1 MGRYSHG
8 LMSTLEFTQ
17 GSSLIPLLFLIYI
30 RDLVDD
36 LSSNVKLFADDTCLL
51 SVTHDVTTS
60 AEELNAGLAKFNDR
74 ASQWKTIYNP
84 GSSKQAQEVFFT
96 RKQKN
101 RIHLPLFFNNS
112 DIYQT
117 TFKKRLRVILD
128 ARLTLSTFFFFL
140 LFMLSVTTKFV
151 KNSHL

>member
-96 RKQKN
+96 WKQKIEFIFHYFSITVTFT
-101 RIHLPLFFNNS
+101 RPHLKNVFAL
-112 DIYQT
+112 Y
-117 TFKKRLRVILD
+117 
-128 ARLTLSTFFFFL
+128 LTPDLHCLHFFFFCFL
-140 LFMLSVTTKFV
+140 CFQ
-151 KNSHL
+151 